1 MLKFWGNYVSVL
13 KCLRVS
19 KWVPPCLTKHVFVL
33 YTHVLKGEQSL
44 MTGWWVSLT
53 MSLDVDF
60 ETFMIRG
67 LAHTAKDG
75 QSLHWASP
83 WTWKFASS
91 FKS

>member
-1 MLKFWGNYVSVL
+1 
-13 KCLRVS
+13 
-19 KWVPPCLTKHVFVL
+19 
-33 YTHVLKGEQSL
+33 
-44 MTGWWVSLT
+44 

-83 WTWKFASS
+83 
-91 FKS
+91 